1 MFPFRQN
8 NRQMQRAFRHL
19 PGNVGPEVACPE
31 YPGKRRGLREI
42 RTVQPTALRRG
53 KDDVLHRLFPA
64 HHGGGLHHGVHDGL
78 VSGTAA
84 DVAVPG
90 KPFPDLF
97 PRRIRIAHQKP
108 FGRHDEPRR
117 TEAALHARIRHERPL
132 QRMKPFRRADA
143 LDGFDFRIRL
153 DLFHLFDAGAR
164 DLPVE
169 QQRTSAAVPGS
180 APDFRPGEPKTP
192 HHVGKGVLLRLT
204 KDFPIYPIDVQDD
217 SLNGHGSSSVKG
229 LDIFQTRRIA
239 LLSRKLDRKA
249 IRLRRASSGTAVLQ
263 RTGATCPRNP

>member
-1 MFPFRQN
+1 MGLYPVQRQT
-8 NRQMQRAFRHL
+8 L
-19 PGNVGPEVACPE
+19 PC
-31 YPGKRRGLREI
+31 
-42 RTVQPTALRRG
+42 
-53 KDDVLHRLFPA
+53 
-64 HHGGGLHHGVHDGL
+64 
-78 VSGTAA
+78 
-84 DVAVPG
+84 PG

-97 PRRIRIAHQKP
+97 PRRIWIAHQKP

-239 LLSRKLDRKA
+239 FSPGSWKERQSAFAAPQAARLSSSGRRYLPTKSVMGGQSPEHITSMRVDVSD
-249 IRLRRASSGTAVLQ
+249 RRACSRAGNSSSACST
-263 RTGATCPRNP
+263 RMP

>member
-1 MFPFRQN
+1 MGLYPVQRQT
-8 NRQMQRAFRHL
+8 L
-19 PGNVGPEVACPE
+19 PC
-31 YPGKRRGLREI
+31 
-42 RTVQPTALRRG
+42 
-53 KDDVLHRLFPA
+53 
-64 HHGGGLHHGVHDGL
+64 
-78 VSGTAA
+78 
-84 DVAVPG
+84 PG

-229 LDIFQTRRIA
+229 LDIFQTRRDCPSLPEA
-239 LLSRKLDRKA
+239 GKKGNPPSP
-249 IRLRRASSGTAVLQ
+249 RLKRHGCPPAD
-263 RTGATCPRNP
+263 GATCPRNP